1 MSVDVVRRLFTADE
15 YFQMIEAGILAAD
28 DRVELIEGE
37 ILEMP
42 PRAPDHNASTAI
54 LNRMLV
60 LGIGLAASSC
70 PGERFGFR
78 PDLLRYPILLSCGLT
93 LESIGTS
100 IPSLRMCSCS

>member
-1 MSVDVVRRLFTADE
+1 MSVDLVRRLFTADE
-15 YFQMIEAGILAAD
+15 YFQMIEAGILAAG

-42 PRAPDHNASTAI
+42 PRAPDHNATTAI
-54 LNRMLV
+54 LNRLSWSESDC
-60 LGIGLAASSC
+60 AASSC

-78 PDLLRYPILLSCGLT
+78 PDLLRYPILSSCGLT
-93 LESIGTS
+93 LESIGTG